1 MGTSFPGPSA
11 TKECGSA
18 ARPIMF
24 FIHRLIAH
32 YGRQHA
38 HHASRHHHRLA
49 SYHPG
54 HAQRPDTLES
64 HHLAGP
70 GRGPAEDL
78 GPGRL
83 RAPLQGLL
91 LRLSRQLDLDAAQQ
105 ERLAG
110 LLCQLAAQ
118 RSALRAW
125 LRDPAR
131 LRALAG
137 DNLDRAALLADY
149 EAHLDAL
156 RRAGPAL
163 IDASGDFFDQL
174 DFEQQQVLR
183 FALRRGVRG
192 ARRCGL

>member
-1 MGTSFPGPSA
+1 M
-11 TKECGSA
+11 
-18 ARPIMF
+18 
-24 FIHRLIAH
+24 
-32 YGRQHA
+32 
-38 HHASRHHHRLA
+38 
-49 SYHPG
+49 
-54 HAQRPDTLES
+54 
-64 HHLAGP
+64 
-70 GRGPAEDL
+70 
-78 GPGRL
+78 
-83 RAPLQGLL
+83 QGLL

-105 ERLAG
+105 ARLAG

-137 DNLDRAALLADY
+137 ENLDRTVLLADY

-183 FALRRGVRG
+183 FALRRGGRG
-192 ARRCGL
+192 AHRSGL

>member
-1 MGTSFPGPSA
+1 
-11 TKECGSA
+11 
-18 ARPIMF
+18 MF
-24 FIHRLIAH
+24 FIHRLRAHHGRHHAH
-32 YGRQHA
+32 YTHHHPSASHA
-38 HHASRHHHRLA
+38 HHHH
-49 SYHPG
+49 G

-70 GRGPAEDL
+70 GLGPAEGL
-78 GPGRL
+78 GAGRL

-91 LRLSRQLDLDAAQQ
+91 QRLSRQLDLDAAQQ

-125 LRDPAR
+125 LREPAR
-131 LRALAG
+131 LQPLAG
-137 DNLDRAALLADY
+137 ENLDRAALLADY
-149 EAHLDAL
+149 EARLDAL

-163 IDASGDFFDQL
+163 VDALGEFFDQL

-183 FALRRGVRG
+183 FALSRGVHAARG
-192 ARRCGL
+192 GGL